1 MPYYLYKISTPDGLD
16 LVKHLEL
23 LETFD
28 VFRDAKARAK
38 HLRAHAAAPDTD
50 FSYKVMFAENQLSA
64 EEQLLEKRE
73 RPVLMEHER

>member
-50 FSYKVMFAENQLSA
+50 FSYKVMFAENQLFCRKPA
-64 EEQLLEKRE
+64 VCRRTIARKA
-73 RPVLMEHER
+73 